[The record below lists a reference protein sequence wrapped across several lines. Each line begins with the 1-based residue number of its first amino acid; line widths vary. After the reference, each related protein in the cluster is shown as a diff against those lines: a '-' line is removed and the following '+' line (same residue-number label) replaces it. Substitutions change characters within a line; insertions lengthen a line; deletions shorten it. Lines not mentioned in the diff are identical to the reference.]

1 MPVTPVVTSLLS
13 KNKMVNYDVMHRYLT
28 FEHDIRAW
36 PLTSA
41 HTDWLIVHCVTGL
54 WRWSQTMQTASV
66 DHWNCTLY
74 NLVVSF
80 LLTAGHDTNGCRI
93 NTMLQLDE
101 GKKFFFFSSIQNK
114 FSNTTFSGGFW

>member
-1 MPVTPVVTSLLS
+1 
-13 KNKMVNYDVMHRYLT
+13 
-28 FEHDIRAW
+28 
-36 PLTSA
+36 
-41 HTDWLIVHCVTGL
+41 
-54 WRWSQTMQTASV
+54 MQTASV

-101 GKKFFFFSSIQNK
+101 GKKIIFFSSIQNK
-114 FSNTTFSGGFW
+114 FSSTTFSGGFW